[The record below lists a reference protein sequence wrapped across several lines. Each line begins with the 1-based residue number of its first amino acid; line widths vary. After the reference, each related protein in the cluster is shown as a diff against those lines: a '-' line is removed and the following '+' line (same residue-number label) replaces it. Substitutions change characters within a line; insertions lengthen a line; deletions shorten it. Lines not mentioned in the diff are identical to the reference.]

1 MCVIFNPKAGK
12 GRAKSRLEELM
23 RVLGSRAEYQ
33 RTTYPGHADELAEKA
48 AQSGFAVV
56 VAAGGDGTVHEVCN
70 GLLRAHRPDVDFA
83 VYPIGS
89 ANDYAHSVVWNF
101 PEADRN
107 EVRAVDV
114 GRVRAANGRERFF
127 VCCLGLGFNGAVT
140 LEARRIKE
148 SHPDLE
154 GVLLYGLAALRALK
168 YHLRS
173 PKMELV
179 IDDQTAL
186 RLPTF
191 MFSVLVGRR
200 EGGFVMAPEARL
212 DDGWLDYVH
221 CGSLSRWEVVC
232 LLPRVA
238 FWGPPAHHHKVR
250 LGQCREVRLHSS
262 TPLIVHVDGEFF
274 CWPED
279 KMRHLDIDILPGA
292 LRVWTSLDPQK
303 WLSFISSGES

>member
-1 MCVIFNPKAGK
+1 MAEMCVIFNPKAG
-12 GRAKSRLEELM
+12 GRAKHRLEELM
-23 RVLGSRAEYQ
+23 RVLGPRAEYQ

-70 GLLRAHRPDVDFA
+70 GLLRAHRPDVEFA

-89 ANDYAHSVVWNF
+89 ANDYAHSVAWNF
-101 PEADRN
+101 PEMADRN

-114 GRVRAANGRERFF
+114 GRVRAVNGRERFF
-127 VCCLGLGFNGAVT
+127 VCCLGLGFNSAVT
-140 LEARRIKE
+140 LEARRIRK
-148 SHPDLE
+148 SHPDLQ
-154 GVLLYGLAALRALK
+154 GVPLYGLGALQALK
-168 YHLRS
+168 RHHRS

-179 IDDQTAL
+179 FDDQTAL
-186 RLPTF
+186 HLPTF

-221 CGSLSRWEVVC
+221 SGTLSRWEVVR

-238 FWGPPAHHHKVR
+238 FWGPPANHPKVR
-250 LGQCREVRLHSS
+250 LGRCQRVRLRSRS
-262 TPLIVHVDGEFF
+262 PLIVHVDGEFF
-274 CWPED
+274 CRPED
-279 KMRHLDIDILPGA
+279 NIPELDIDILKGA
-292 LRVWTSLDPQK
+292 LRVRACLFQ
-303 WLSFISSGES
+303 ER